1 MTEAERK
8 LLIWAGVLHLR
19 TMRLTAA
26 EADEIDGLIGAVRL
40 SPIPQPAPEPA
51 EVVAPNGSADTA
63 ATFVLETLA
72 AAVGGASYSICDG
85 TETWEGDVGATV
97 YAILRQAR
105 VLDDA
110 HNVARHPVQSEVA
123 PAKVAPVPV
132 TEEMRKAAYLEA
144 VAALDDGVP
153 DNLYWDR
160 ILTAALA
167 AAPPDPLRE
176 AVERYATQLTE
187 QPSSVAHAI
196 AHGLRAILETGRG

>member
-1 MTEAERK
+1 MRK
-8 LLIWAGVLHLR
+8 PVQISIACGNMGNQYVALC
-19 TMRLTAA
+19 
-26 EADEIDGLIGAVRL
+26 DDGSMWWLNGAWEQL
-40 SPIPQPAPEPA
+40 PPIPQPAPEPA
-51 EVVAPNGSADTA
+51 PPCDCCPVCGGDCGSA
-63 ATFVLETLA
+63 
-72 AAVGGASYSICDG
+72 
-85 TETWEGDVGATV
+85 
-97 YAILRQAR
+97 
-105 VLDDA
+105 
-110 HNVARHPVQSEVA
+110 NPPVTHCPMRPTPT

-144 VAALDDGVP
+144 VTALDDGVP